1 MDIKLELACSEATER
16 IRVIVA
22 ELEFDMNPVI
32 DSKAVMILDRIKKCI
47 TNEELSD
54 FEVVEHIV
62 GIFEEYN
69 IDIGAR
75 HDF

>member
-1 MDIKLELACSEATER
+1 MAADLDLDINSAIE
-16 IRVIVA
+16 
-22 ELEFDMNPVI
+22 
-32 DSKAVMILDRIKKCI
+32 SKAVMILDRIKKCI
-47 TNEELSD
+47 IDEELSD
-54 FEVVEHIV
+54 FEVVERIV

>member
-1 MDIKLELACSEATER
+1 
-16 IRVIVA
+16 
-22 ELEFDMNPVI
+22 
-32 DSKAVMILDRIKKCI
+32 MILDRIKKCI
-47 TNEELSD
+47 IDGELSD
-54 FEVVEHIV
+54 FEVVERIV